1 MATRDVSPDL
11 GLVDGDGNVDA
22 SSQLN
27 GILSVAALEDEA
39 ECDGARMAVG
49 ISGYGLSY
57 GVGYGLSY
65 GVGSDP
71 HQAALANPTG
81 TAGAPSCASL
91 PATAPST

>member
-11 GLVDGDGNVDA
+11 GLVNGDGNVNA
-22 SSQLN
+22 SLQLN
-27 GILSVAALEDEA
+27 GILLVAGLEDEA

-49 ISGYGLSY
+49 IS
-57 GVGYGLSY
+57 GYGLSY

-81 TAGAPSCASL
+81 TAGAPSCASS